1 MREEYVRTERLG
13 NGGRGR
19 INTVATNLVR
29 FLLWKTVE
37 ESGNILDSFL
47 FLASELRHTGS
58 VLCARP
64 LTKFMACATL

>member
-29 FLLWKTVE
+29 FLLLTVE

>member
-29 FLLWKTVE
+29 FLLLTVE

-58 VLCARP
+58 VLCASP
-64 LTKFMACATL
+64 VTKFMACATL